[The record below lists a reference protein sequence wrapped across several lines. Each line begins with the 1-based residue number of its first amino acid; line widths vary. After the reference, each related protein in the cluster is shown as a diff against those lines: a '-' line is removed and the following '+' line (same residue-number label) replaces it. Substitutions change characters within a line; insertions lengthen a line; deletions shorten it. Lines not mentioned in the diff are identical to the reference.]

1 MLMNHLIAPS
11 ILTANLL
18 NLNDEIEMINSSQAD
33 WLHLDIMDGVFVPNI
48 SFGFPV
54 IEQIAA
60 ISKKPLDVHLM
71 ITDPARYIERFKD
84 CGADR
89 LGIHIEADIHLNRTV
104 NLIKNLG
111 MKACVVINPHTSIF
125 LLEDILPE
133 IDQVLVMSVNPGFGR
148 QKFIENSYEKISR
161 LKDLILKKSCEVLIE
176 VDGGVNLEN
185 APRLVAAGADILV
198 VGNAV
203 FASGNP
209 LQTIAKLKSF

>member
-1 MLMNHLIAPS
+1 MNHLIAPS

-84 CGADR
+84 CGANR

-104 NLIKNLG
+104 SLIKNLG

-125 LLEDILPE
+125 LLDDMLPE
-133 IDQVLVMSVNPGFGR
+133 IDQVLVMSVNPGFGG

-161 LKDLILKKSCEVLIE
+161 LKDLILKKSCEALIE

-198 VGNAV
+198 VGNAI
-203 FASGNP
+203 FASENP
-209 LQTIAKLKSF
+209 LQTIANLKSF

>member
-1 MLMNHLIAPS
+1 MNHLIAPS

-125 LLEDILPE
+125 LLHDILPE
-133 IDQVLVMSVNPGFGR
+133 IDQVLVMSVNPGFGG

-161 LKDLILKKSCEVLIE
+161 LKDLILKKSCEALIE

-198 VGNAV
+198 VGNAI
-203 FASGNP
+203 FASENP
-209 LQTIAKLKSF
+209 LQTIANLKSF

>member
-1 MLMNHLIAPS
+1 MNHLIAPS

-54 IEQIAA
+54 IEQIANV
-60 ISKKPLDVHLM
+60 STKLLDVHLM
-71 ITDPARYIERFKD
+71 IINPSIYVERFWE

-89 LGIHIEADIHLNRTV
+89 LGIHFEADIHLHRTV

-148 QKFIENSYEKISR
+148 QKFIENSFEKISR

>member
-89 LGIHIEADIHLNRTV
+89 LGIHIEADIHFNRTV

-111 MKACVVINPHTSIF
+111 MKACVVINPHSSIF